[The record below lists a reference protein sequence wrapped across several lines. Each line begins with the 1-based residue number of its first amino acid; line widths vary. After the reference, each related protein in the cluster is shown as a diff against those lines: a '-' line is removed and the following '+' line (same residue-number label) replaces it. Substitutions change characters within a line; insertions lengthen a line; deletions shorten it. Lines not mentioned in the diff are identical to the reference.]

1 MSIPVRKPLCLLPT
15 PLHRLDG
22 VSDDLGMDVWIKR
35 DDLTGFGFGGN
46 KGRKLEYLIPDVLA
60 RGADTVITCGSI
72 QSNFIRQLGAACA
85 MVGVRCVAVVMDKPY
100 EYELPEAHGLRAE
113 SGNRLLGDILGID
126 WVVLPN
132 GTWDTLFEELANRAA
147 ELRSEGKTVYEIPV
161 GGSTALGAYG
171 FLKAAEEIRA
181 DQFDA
186 VIFASSSGSTHSGL
200 LYGLQGTGTQ
210 VLGVACDPEP
220 EIAEEFAALGK
231 SLAALASLEVELD
244 ATDYSVDFRFV
255 GAGYGIPSDA
265 GQAALEYLAQ
275 REGIFLDPIYSAK
288 AFAGLLAMARAGEIS
303 GKVCF
308 WHTGGTPAIFAQTD
322 AERSQ

>member
-1 MSIPVRKPLCLLPT
+1 MSIPIRKPLCLLPT

-60 RGADTVITCGSI
+60 SGADMVITCGSI

-85 MVGVRCVAVVMDKPY
+85 MVGVACVAVVMDKPY
-100 EYELPEAHGLRAE
+100 EFELPEGNGLRAE
-113 SGNRLLGDILGID
+113 SGNRLLGDILGIQ
-126 WVVLPN
+126 WEVLPN
-132 GTWDTLFEELANRAA
+132 GTWDTLFEALADRATA
-147 ELRSEGKTVYEIPV
+147 LRAEGKVVYEIPV

-171 FLKAAEEIRA
+171 FLQAANEIREA
-181 DQFDA
+181 EFDA
-186 VIFASSSGSTHSGL
+186 VVFASSSGSTHSGL
-200 LYGLQGTGTQ
+200 AYGLHGTSTR
-210 VLGVACDPEP
+210 VLGIACDPEP
-220 EIAEEFAALGK
+220 EIAEEFAALGQ
-231 SLAALASLEVELD
+231 ALAELVPLPIRLEPS
-244 ATDYSVDFRFV
+244 DYSVDFRFV
-255 GAGYGIPSDA
+255 GAGYGIPSEA

-288 AFAGLLAMARAGEIS
+288 AFSGLLEMARNGEIG

-308 WHTGGTPAIFAQTD
+308 WHTGGTPAIFAQAD
-322 AERSQ
+322 AGHAQ